1 LSPDTPGTPQPLEVT
16 VEARDGDRP
25 VSIVRAVGEIDM
37 ANAKELESALSQV
50 PGDRG
55 VVLNLT
61 QVPFIDSSGLR
72 VILVAS
78 QARGDDLA
86 VAITPDSAVARI
98 VEVAQVTEAIRRRD
112 DEEAAV
118 SAVAGAP
125 PGG

>member
-1 LSPDTPGTPQPLEVT
+1 MNEKTPEPLVVT
-16 VEARDGDRP
+16 VEVRDGDRP

-37 ANAKELESALSQV
+37 ANATELESALDQT
-50 PGDRG
+50 PEDHG

-61 QVPFIDSSGLR
+61 EVPFIDSSGLR
-72 VILVAS
+72 VVLMAA
-78 QARGDDLA
+78 QARGDDMA
-86 VAITPDSAVARI
+86 VAIAPDSGVARI
-98 VEVAQVTEAIRRRD
+98 VEVAQVSEAIRGRD

>member
-1 LSPDTPGTPQPLEVT
+1 MNEKTPEPLVVT
-16 VEARDGDRP
+16 VEVRDGDRP

-37 ANAKELESALSQV
+37 ANATELESALDQT
-50 PGDRG
+50 PEDHG

-61 QVPFIDSSGLR
+61 EVPFIDSSGLR
-72 VILVAS
+72 VVLMAA
-78 QARGDDLA
+78 QARGDDMA
-86 VAITPDSAVARI
+86 VAIAPDSGVARI
-98 VEVAQVTEAIRRRD
+98 VEVAQVTEAIRGRD

>member
-1 LSPDTPGTPQPLEVT
+1 MNEKTPEPLVVT
-16 VEARDGDRP
+16 VEVRDGDRP

-37 ANAKELESALSQV
+37 ANATELESALDQA
-50 PGDRG
+50 PEDHG

-61 QVPFIDSSGLR
+61 EVPFIDSSGLR
-72 VILVAS
+72 VVLMAA
-78 QARGDDLA
+78 QARGDDMA
-86 VAITPDSAVARI
+86 VAIAPDSGVARI
-98 VEVAQVTEAIRRRD
+98 VEVAQVSEAIRGRD